1 MDGVT
6 RCSLPDTTGSVNPG
20 CCEWSQRNGKVPVLD
35 VIFAFLCYQAV
46 AHRRN
51 PALHGG
57 YLLATPLP
65 LIMAVVTR
73 LPLGLVAEGTPL
85 PAAFHPGFNLAMVVT
100 LACAAALWW
109 WQPTRPAPFMTIGLA
124 TVMGW
129 AGYYLAPSV
138 PGWAAV
144 GVAVG
149 AAPTWLVGGIGFGI
163 GALAMWWGWTAP
175 RRARTVARAVA

>member
-1 MDGVT
+1 MLKRITSPLGDQFGLSTV
-6 RCSLPDTTGSVNPG
+6 V
-20 CCEWSQRNGKVPVLD
+20 
-35 VIFAFLCYQAV
+35 FAFPCHQALV
-46 AHRRN
+46 HRRN

-85 PAAFHPGFNLAMVVT
+85 PAAFHPGFNLAMVLT
-100 LACAAALWW
+100 LACVAGLWW
-109 WQPTRPAPFMTIGLA
+109 WQPNRPAPFITIGVA
-124 TVMGW
+124 TVLDW
-129 AGYYLAPSV
+129 AGYHVAPSV

-144 GVAVG
+144 GVAVA

-163 GALAMWWGWTAP
+163 GALAMWSGWTAP
-175 RRARTVARAVA
+175 TPARAVAPAAA